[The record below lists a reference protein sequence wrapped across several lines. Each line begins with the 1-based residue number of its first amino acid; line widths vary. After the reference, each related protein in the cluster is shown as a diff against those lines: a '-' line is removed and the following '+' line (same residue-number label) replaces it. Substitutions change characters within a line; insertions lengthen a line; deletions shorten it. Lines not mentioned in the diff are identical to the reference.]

1 MFARFGNVNAVKIIN
16 DRAGIPRG
24 YGFVTFDSE
33 EEAKRVL
40 REGDNL
46 VLKGRKLNVAIAV
59 KKQPIGR
66 VGQYLYLS
74 RILMLLQHHPFPFI
88 CPQMCSSCKTS
99 TCIIV
104 ELNLRVRQVSNSNF
118 VRTSITEKD
127 VVHSDFL
134 LRQLEGNFVMQVHYL
149 KVLLQKNLEV
159 SRLDFIIEIIF
170 ILL

>member
-74 RILMLLQHHPFPFI
+74 RILMLL
-88 CPQMCSSCKTS
+88 
-99 TCIIV
+99 
-104 ELNLRVRQVSNSNF
+104 
-118 VRTSITEKD
+118 
-127 VVHSDFL
+127 
-134 LRQLEGNFVMQVHYL
+134 
-149 KVLLQKNLEV
+149 
-159 SRLDFIIEIIF
+159 
-170 ILL
+170 